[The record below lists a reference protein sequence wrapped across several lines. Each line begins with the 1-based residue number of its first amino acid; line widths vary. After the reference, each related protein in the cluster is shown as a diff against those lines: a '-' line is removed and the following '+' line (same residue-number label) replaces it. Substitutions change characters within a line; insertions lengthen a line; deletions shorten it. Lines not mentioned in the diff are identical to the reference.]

1 LEETAAERTLPDE
14 APEHIEYFRAPD
26 DGRMVAI
33 VIREQFADYAA
44 FPPFVE
50 TDAERAHIESAYA
63 VADPTAERDGK
74 AHVTP
79 HEWPLQVILLKRDAG
94 ATTHAHYHV
103 LKDALPPM
111 PTRHQI
117 LICLRGAVKVDV
129 LTRDG
134 AALGSAVLRDD
145 DLIIMLEGHAVQ
157 FVESG
162 TKVLEV
168 KQGPFPGSDA
178 ADKVDLHGAVA

>member
-1 LEETAAERTLPDE
+1 LDATAAEGTLPDDP
-14 APEHIEYFRAPD
+14 PEHIEYFRAPD
-26 DGRMVAI
+26 DGRMVAL
-33 VIREQFADYAA
+33 VIREPFSDYAA

-63 VADPTAERDGK
+63 VADPAAERDGK

-79 HEWPLQVILLKRDAG
+79 HEWPLQVILLKRDPG

-103 LKDALPPM
+103 LKDPLPPM

-117 LICLRGAVKVDV
+117 LICLRGAVRVDV
-129 LTRDG
+129 FTRDG
-134 AALGSAVLRDD
+134 LALGGALLRED
-145 DLIIMLEGHAVQ
+145 DLIIMLEGHEVE

-178 ADKVDLHGAVA
+178 ADKVDLHGAAA